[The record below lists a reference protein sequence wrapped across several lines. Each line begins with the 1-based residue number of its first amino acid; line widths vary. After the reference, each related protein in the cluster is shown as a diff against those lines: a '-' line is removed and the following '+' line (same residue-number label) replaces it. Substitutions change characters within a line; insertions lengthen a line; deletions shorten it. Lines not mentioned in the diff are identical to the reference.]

1 MSGMY
6 LAHIWGDGIMR
17 SIHRWFVCTWGQT
30 QLYYEGDL
38 EAEIEM
44 MESEDYEERWAGFS
58 RQKEEHVQRSWVGM
72 TILVWYQ
79 RSEEGTQEG
88 HGSSQPPVTFQT

>member
-1 MSGMY
+1 MCWMCGMY
-6 LAHIWGDGIMR
+6 LAHIWGDRNMH

-38 EAEIEM
+38 EADIEM
-44 MESEDYEERWAGFS
+44 MESEDYEDFS
-58 RQKEEHVQRSWVGM
+58 RQSEEHVQRSWVGM

-79 RSEEGTQEG
+79 R
-88 HGSSQPPVTFQT
+88 